1 MRVHHKNGNFHKKVE
16 NSLAA
21 PLLPIGCSRS
31 VAESLPDAIDRIVEN
46 AGPERIVLFGSYAYG
61 NPTADSD
68 VDLLV
73 IMQTDATSAERS
85 WAISKLLLPRPF
97 PVDIL
102 VRTPD
107 EVRQSLL
114 KGDPFL
120 TKVLEDGLVLY
131 ERSG

>member
-1 MRVHHKNGNFHKKVE
+1 VRVHHKNGNFHKKVE

>member
-1 MRVHHKNGNFHKKVE
+1 MHHKNGNFHKKVE

>member
-16 NSLAA
+16 NSPSA